1 VQPKQSS
8 DSSVTDKLS
17 KLSVKDSL
25 AEHEGTGTSSPLDH
39 PPSKKTKSSSRS
51 RRRRKGRRTDPAV
64 AVNGG
69 ATCEFVRGGGGKVHS
84 ASGPRRDWFSI
95 DATNKHNSFDSDA
108 LGSDAAFTRGNK
120 EHRDGMDR
128 KKTTV
133 PPTVEGSTKPGK
145 SVGGV
150 TSRGKESVG
159 GVTSR
164 GKESV
169 GGVTSRVKE
178 SVGGMTSW
186 GKEPKNH
193 HSAKV
198 SDSSQLAQGNKLSAS
213 KEISA
218 DKRQDVTQKN
228 NNMSASGSEVNKFSK
243 AQSAQL
249 DSGQFYHICVSRLK

>member
-1 VQPKQSS
+1 MQPKQSS

-164 GKESV
+164 
-169 GGVTSRVKE
+169 VKE

>member
-1 VQPKQSS
+1 MQPKQSS
-8 DSSVTDKLS
+8 ASSVTDKLS

-164 GKESV
+164 
-169 GGVTSRVKE
+169 VKE

>member
-164 GKESV
+164 
-169 GGVTSRVKE
+169 VKE

>member
-1 VQPKQSS
+1 MQPKQSS

-159 GVTSR
+159 GVTSW
-164 GKESV
+164 G
-169 GGVTSRVKE
+169 KE

>member
-1 VQPKQSS
+1 MQPKQSS

-150 TSRGKESVG
+150 TC
-159 GVTSR
+159 R